1 MLLVFIFCCLHLPG
15 NNCEYLWQRRTMCN
29 SKFSFFLY
37 LIKHLF
43 FSTGASDTKSVL
55 QTPPDIIKRNGESVA
70 SGIKCSHKIT
80 NYDRILWYKQD
91 EHRNLKLLGFLN
103 VKFVNLED
111 DAKGKFNFDGLG
123 SEKSSLSI
131 SDLALND
138 SAVYFCAASRHS
150 AADSPH
156 VSTKTLLYLPAIR
169 TRRSDSWAPAAL
181 KILST
186 VSTQLWPRLRS
197 SCRPT
202 VQQHIAPVIL
212 GCAECNIWD

>member
-1 MLLVFIFCCLHLPG
+1 MTAWDNVQLKVF
-15 NNCEYLWQRRTMCN
+15 
-29 SKFSFFLY
+29 FFFVCK
-37 LIKHLF
+37 KHLF

-55 QTPPDIIKRNGESVA
+55 QTPPDIIKRNGESVV

-138 SAVYFCAASRHS
+138 SAVYFCAAGRHS

-156 VSTKTLLYLPAIR
+156 VRTKTLLYLSASHTNETFR
-169 TRRSDSWAPAAL
+169 L
-181 KILST
+181 LST
-186 VSTQLWPRLRS
+186 CSFGDFINRFNSALTPSEVEL
-197 SCRPT
+197 
-202 VQQHIAPVIL
+202 
-212 GCAECNIWD
+212 